1 MAPFPDVCG
10 SILNETSGEFQA
22 LDRNNDGLYDNNL
35 DCHWSIVAGD
45 NQLVETSKHECGHDW
60 ICSSK
65 LKCSCYPGNK

>member
-45 NQLVETSKHECGHDW
+45 NQLVELRILSIILEEGNL
-60 ICSSK
+60 CSFDYLEVRK
-65 LKCSCYPGNK
+65 T